1 MTTTHEL
8 ANPTTGTVANVAEYL
23 ATGYIALSCAAI
35 TAEQLVACD
44 PAYVGAAGWDLQ
56 TGILDA
62 ATDVENAARV
72 HDLSQHHGF
81 WKDPQPPTQA
91 LTVLASHHAQ
101 DPQSTARWLVV
112 ELGAAFTHLSRAAD
126 HAETLVTADHCYD
139 HHHGYV
145 GGLGWDLQTA
155 IDDAIIALRDT
166 MRVNNLASINP
177 EFWADKL

>member
-8 ANPTTGTVANVAEYL
+8 AITTTEPAAHVAEYL
-23 ATGYIALSCAAI
+23 ATGHIALSCAAI

-44 PAYVGAAGWDLQ
+44 PAYAGTTGWDLQ

-62 ATDVENAARV
+62 ATHVENAARV
-72 HDLSQHHGF
+72 HDLSQQHGF
-81 WKDPQPPTQA
+81 WKDPHPPTQA
-91 LTVLASHHAQ
+91 LTALASHHTQ

-112 ELGAAFTHLSRAAD
+112 ELSAAFTHLTRAAD

-139 HHHGYV
+139 DQHGYV

-155 IDDAIIALRDT
+155 IDDAIITLRDT